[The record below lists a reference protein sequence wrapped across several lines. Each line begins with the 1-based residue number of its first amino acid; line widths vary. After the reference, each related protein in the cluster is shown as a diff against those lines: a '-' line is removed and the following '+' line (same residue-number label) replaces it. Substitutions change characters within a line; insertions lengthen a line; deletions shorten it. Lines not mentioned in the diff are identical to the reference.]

1 MKRILLILVIVVILA
16 ALAGCQSAPTN
27 PEQIIIDSPAVEYE
41 E

>member
-1 MKRILLILVIVVILA
+1 MKRILLILVIVVILS
-16 ALAGCQSAPTN
+16 ALAGCQSTTN